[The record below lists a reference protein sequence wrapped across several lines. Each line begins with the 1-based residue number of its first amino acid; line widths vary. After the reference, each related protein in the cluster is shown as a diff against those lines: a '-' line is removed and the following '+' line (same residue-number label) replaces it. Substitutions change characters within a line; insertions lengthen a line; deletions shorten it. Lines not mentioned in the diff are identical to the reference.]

1 VRSHLRLAFCALCCA
16 ALACSQTPPAEANRA
31 YQRLA
36 IFAPSAAEMVVALGA
51 ADRVVGIGG
60 FGTFP
65 GEIEKRRVV
74 GSFDQPDIEALLE
87 LNVDHVLTTSSVNAA
102 AAYERLGRLGIIVE
116 SFDTSTFDGV
126 RTTLRA
132 LGERL
137 EREAIAEQ
145 LLEEMSDGLERI
157 QAQTAGL
164 PIPKVLIAV
173 GTDPLYVAGPG
184 SHLDELIRLAGGS
197 NVAFD
202 ATSPYQRYSIEAV
215 LERQPDI
222 IIDTSGQA
230 SSWEQWPL
238 LPAVKSG
245 RVHPV
250 DADLL
255 VVPGMRL
262 VEMAALTRDL
272 IHPELATR

>member
-1 VRSHLRLAFCALCCA
+1 MKPHVRLISWTLCCA
-16 ALACSQTPPAEANRA
+16 ALACSQAPPAKATRA

-65 GEIEKRRVV
+65 AEIEDRRVV
-74 GSFDQPDIEALLE
+74 GSFEQPDIEALLE
-87 LNVDHVLTTSSVNAA
+87 LKVDHVLTTSSVNAA

-116 SFDTSTFDGV
+116 GFETSTFDGV
-126 RTTLRA
+126 RKTLQE
-132 LGERL
+132 LGQRL
-137 EREAIAEQ
+137 EREATAEQ
-145 LLEEMSDGLERI
+145 LLKEMSAGLKRI
-157 QAQTAGL
+157 KNQTAGL
-164 PIPKVLIAV
+164 PAPKVLIAV

-215 LERQPDI
+215 LERQPDV

-230 SSWEQWPL
+230 ASWEQWPL
-238 LPAVKSG
+238 LPAVKNG
-245 RVHPV
+245 RVHSV

-262 VEMAALTRDL
+262 VEMAQLTQDL
-272 IHPELATR
+272 VHPELAIR